1 MIQGFY
7 TQVYTKGI
15 YFGVCVCVC
24 VCVYKAWPQ
33 TLVDPVPRGIIHNNK
48 KVETTQNSVNT
59 WMD

>member
-1 MIQGFY
+1 MIQQFY

-24 VCVYKAWPQ
+24 VYKAGPQ
-33 TLVDPVPRGIIHNNK
+33 TLVYPVPRGIIHNNE